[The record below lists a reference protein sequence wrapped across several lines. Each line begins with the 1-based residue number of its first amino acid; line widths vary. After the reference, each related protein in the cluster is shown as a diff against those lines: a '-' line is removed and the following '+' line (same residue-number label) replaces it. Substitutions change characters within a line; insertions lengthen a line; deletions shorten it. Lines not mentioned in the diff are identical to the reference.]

1 MNPWPFAAAA
11 PGSQP
16 PAAGARRWRWSL
28 RGGRRLEFGGR
39 LAIMGIV
46 NVTPDSFADGG
57 RCFDRAAAVE
67 HGLRLAR
74 EGADIVD
81 VGGQSTRPGSAEI
94 SPQEEMDRVVPVIAG
109 LRAASPVA
117 ISVDTYRAAVA
128 RSALAAGADV
138 VNDISAFR
146 FDPEMLGLLAETG
159 AGAVAMHIQGTPR
172 DMQVAP
178 HYAAVVR
185 EVLDYLRAAV
195 ERAGRAGVGRERI
208 AVDPGIGFGKDLE
221 HNLELLRHLP
231 SLRALGC
238 PVLVGASR
246 KSFIG
251 KVLGLEAPA
260 GRLEGTLAVTALAA
274 AAGADIVRV
283 HEVAANVQAARVAE
297 AVVGRA

>member
-1 MNPWPFAAAA
+1 
-11 PGSQP
+11 
-16 PAAGARRWRWSL
+16 
-28 RGGRRLEFGGR
+28 
-39 LAIMGIV
+39 MGIV